1 MRKYVIALAFFLLLV
16 IPAGIITWANST
28 PNGPAV
34 EPTANPGEILV
45 SWEIADNAQW
55 VYVGWV
61 DLDEFDAMTG
71 AGRDW
76 RDAIH
81 FVTVPAAYTSHT
93 ISGLKPGTEYFVA
106 VGTHAANSRY
116 DAKDLSWSQ
125 QWARVTTTSS
135 ECIEPSQRSG
145 APEMIV
151 PDRIESSSTTAGAD
165 VTLTLTISDPG
176 PLIAGSS
183 VVLYL
188 EDDFQ
193 VSDID
198 ANTVY
203 FVGAGIDQVY
213 VPVVVDVDDDDYFG
227 GGDDWSIQ
235 VFVPDMNPCNDTGF
249 DDWSAADARG
259 LQLVLDKA
267 GIKNPTEQGT
277 HSVGYSVLGPDDS
290 VGDPEVKLD
299 DVEGSNAPLATWAKI
314 SLSDEDAG
322 RGKDVT
328 VTGTGFNNGT
338 GAEVFVLVSDTKPT
352 CLDVVTMG
360 ESLGAA
366 TVGSDDRFVVTFT
379 VHQDEF
385 DPGPVNWICAADSE
399 AGNPRFASEVKLF
412 DLEPS
417 LTVSPTSAS
426 YGEEITLKP
435 RDFPGSIESIRLGP
449 RHIWTNDGD
458 DSNDDFAVEIDGSD
472 YILSLPGGLDERI
485 QIGVVGT
492 YGVGSRVTKRVY
504 ITVYPSTLLLSKYE
518 VIPDESILIIGR
530 GFDET
535 AEIHLFN
542 ITLDGE
548 PLDVETSGA
557 DACADGYG
565 HCIKVDSNGEFV
577 IEARVWGNGSS
588 NLVLNAGT
596 YTLQVMDSSGF
607 EGAEDITIHPPT
619 ISVTPGIAGPGDDI
633 VISGTNWPLSS
644 VHRSH
649 AVTIVVDGQ
658 THSAVTDSTGRFS
671 RGVRLSSDIALGKS
685 HTVTVGYYGQAYYD
699 YIEKET
705 KFVVLRS
712 GASP

>member
-1 MRKYVIALAFFLLLV
+1 
-16 IPAGIITWANST
+16 
-28 PNGPAV
+28 
-34 EPTANPGEILV
+34 
-45 SWEIADNAQW
+45 
-55 VYVGWV
+55 
-61 DLDEFDAMTG
+61 
-71 AGRDW
+71 
-76 RDAIH
+76 
-81 FVTVPAAYTSHT
+81 
-93 ISGLKPGTEYFVA
+93 
-106 VGTHAANSRY
+106 
-116 DAKDLSWSQ
+116 
-125 QWARVTTTSS
+125 
-135 ECIEPSQRSG
+135 
-145 APEMIV
+145 
-151 PDRIESSSTTAGAD
+151 
-165 VTLTLTISDPG
+165 
-176 PLIAGSS
+176 
-183 VVLYL
+183 
-188 EDDFQ
+188 
-193 VSDID
+193 
-198 ANTVY
+198 
-203 FVGAGIDQVY
+203 
-213 VPVVVDVDDDDYFG
+213 
-227 GGDDWSIQ
+227 
-235 VFVPDMNPCNDTGF
+235 
-249 DDWSAADARG
+249 
-259 LQLVLDKA
+259 
-267 GIKNPTEQGT
+267 
-277 HSVGYSVLGPDDS
+277 
-290 VGDPEVKLD
+290 
-299 DVEGSNAPLATWAKI
+299 
-314 SLSDEDAG
+314 
-322 RGKDVT
+322 
-328 VTGTGFNNGT
+328 
-338 GAEVFVLVSDTKPT
+338 
-352 CLDVVTMG
+352 
-360 ESLGAA
+360 
-366 TVGSDDRFVVTFT
+366 
-379 VHQDEF
+379 
-385 DPGPVNWICAADSE
+385 
-399 AGNPRFASEVKLF
+399 
-412 DLEPS
+412 LEPS